1 MLKNNFLIFF
11 SIILLVGSMN
21 FILAALDTESSAN
34 ICIKDSSNPAKLIYC
49 KLVAKTTSAM
59 GAQTSGIISLFKN
72 YVNLDAKPSYMV
84 FNYVITNTDTA
95 KQFFVPLKT
104 SSEFNNFITR
114 SSGIGV
120 TVKSSCQ
127 SSGGTYD
134 SSCNCCKIPAASPW
148 NTAYPAICPSSG
160 WMNKNSWTST
170 WLVDCGAHPGQP
182 GYVCT
187 TGSHN
192 WANKATET
200 CNVCSAFVY
209 ERGCSFLFRC
219 GDNQCQSGDGETATT
234 CFNDCHCGNGICDG
248 GENENTCSD
257 CPVPEPP
264 PVDPGYG

>member
-104 SSEFNNFITR
+104 STEFNSFISKTTL
-114 SSGIGV
+114 GI

-134 SSCNCCKIPAASPW
+134 SSCNCCKFSVPIQDGIPPAA
-148 NTAYPAICPSSG
+148 CSSG

-170 WLVDCGAHPGQP
+170 WLVDCYVNGRK
-182 GYVCT
+182 VCT
-187 TGSHN
+187 TGQHS

-200 CNVCSAFVY
+200 CSLCSAFVY
-209 ERGCSFLFRC
+209 ERGCSFLFQC
-219 GDNQCQSGDGETATT
+219 GNGVCDAGETATT

-248 GENENTCSD
+248 GETERSCFDD
-257 CPVPEPP
+257 CYVE
-264 PVDPGYG
+264 PVDTPYSGG